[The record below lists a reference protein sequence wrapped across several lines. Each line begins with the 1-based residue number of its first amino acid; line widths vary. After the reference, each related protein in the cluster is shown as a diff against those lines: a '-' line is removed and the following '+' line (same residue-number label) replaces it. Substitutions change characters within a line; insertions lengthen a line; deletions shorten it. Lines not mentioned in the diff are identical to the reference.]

1 MILQDTGNICEEIV
15 LDSISTS
22 SHLEEVYTVYG
33 LPKDFYKIFW
43 RLKPRAKDL
52 VYTVIICGVP
62 VQEYC
67 KMRGTTVQGVSK
79 IITTIRKIVLE
90 YDSKD

>member
-1 MILQDTGNICEEIV
+1 MILQDTGNIYDDLV
-15 LDSISTS
+15 LDTTYST
-22 SHLEEVYTVYG
+22 HLEETYNLYG

-90 YDSKD
+90 YGSKD